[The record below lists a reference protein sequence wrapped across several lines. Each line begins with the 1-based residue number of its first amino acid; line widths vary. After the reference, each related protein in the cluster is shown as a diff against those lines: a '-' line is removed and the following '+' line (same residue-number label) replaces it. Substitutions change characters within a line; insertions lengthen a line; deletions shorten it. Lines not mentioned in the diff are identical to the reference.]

1 MDPEDHDDDNDN
13 QPEATVPLLLPL
25 QGDQVLTGHAY
36 GDATIEWDWN
46 RLANMAGLQD
56 QKDHKYLASSWTT
69 FQSEFQNAEV
79 PIKELHYRGID
90 AMKQDQL
97 THTMSSRATILMLA
111 LIPTRKRFAAA
122 TKVMTL
128 KLLAAIINCSCRTM
142 VAAAGWWATIF
153 GTDQMWH
160 QHYISFNQAGV
171 SHDADQLFNCN
182 TEMQS
187 MWQAL
192 MARTWAGHTIQT
204 PCGHPSLFDVL
215 FFLIWAKCHKES
227 NNVWQHCAVHLW
239 PKAIHFIGSLLHNTG
254 LQIASN
260 ISQGNQQLQ
269 PAPVLKSRKGKP
281 RRIPMVNR
289 LVLLQKCNAAKR
301 HRVAAMQTHTDIVPG
316 NANIVKHEQVIR
328 VAIYTQKIAQA
339 FKDCRHIAVSWDP
352 STYDVECM
360 VAIAYS
366 HQADIAAYLPIQV
379 MQPLR
384 SQDIHEDLRAFVGK
398 LTRLDGFSEMKALS
412 NALRAIGAPL
422 DQFNLPANWY
432 IKKLQPHQKRITT
445 GGKVWIQD
453 MRSQT
458 LQQAIPTG
466 IDMNVQPLLVSISD
480 QGGIN
485 RAALDYCQFKLGQ
498 LLLVQFDS
506 SHRIWNDIKAILKL
520 KHQGTSQSTLWKTML
535 STSLFYNINY
545 GPSGSKAWFQK
556 KKLQLDEFTSTI
568 QCDQEPFLT
577 YLPYICQERQI
588 PEPMDHQGRHQIW
601 ETIPRMNNVNVLG
614 PLTKLMRWWS
624 WFQCY
629 HHFDG
634 ECYATK
640 MLMLAAIGPD
650 QGVPEDNNSKQD
662 TKDALKQQQSN
673 QKLTDKEEIAKL
685 KAKHG
690 SYKLAAMMINPK
702 TMFEK
707 DLIYEVCR
715 PIWSLHT
722 HCTQNVV
729 TPLQHAEYQ
738 CQLTMGGWKDELVQ
752 LLQNSFQSTKLF
764 RKLFPDCLH
773 ERLPALFSFATKLVA
788 KRGLSLASVSLRP
801 PLRYN
806 GLLLPQHQWSTV
818 STMNQEWQHLLVLES
833 QQEAGANIQPLEQ
846 CHFLFNSWV
855 RLQYHLNEE
864 AYNTGQ
870 PSAQTQ
876 LMQQVATQHFGDS
889 RIIENAH
896 QGAKDILRDARHNVR
911 STTHKMGA
919 VISCQAL
926 PQRKTNHIQVTD
938 QEVANATLKSLPPFV
953 PLTQPAKHHLT
964 KEFHQVMQHK
974 AGQHWWPSTSAQS
987 LFNEVCALEWLMHHR
1002 GITPPDQ
1009 PTQGINHAV
1018 LTCLVGQPG
1027 QVVASQKQGV
1037 ICMVLSMGATAFLAC
1052 HLEVLTSTKG
1062 QMEFQLPPQL
1072 HHCHLKFHHVSSI
1085 DEWLNVPCSPKL
1097 ANSYGPMIL
1106 QQIAAPLPL
1115 PAARIHEGLALT
1127 VSQIQQCMAIL
1138 GSPLPKQIA
1147 KVDAYAKFIAA
1158 FVTDEEKR
1166 KAAMDHSKCNKPDE
1180 ADGQEEDEDYQ
1191 ELLDM
1196 VEDAENTKDPEI
1208 MEEKKKSKQERIKGW
1223 LTKPRKPREE
1233 AKVGAKAK
1241 GRGMPGVE
1249 AGAVTQ
1255 AKAREKANRN
1265 CLLVLEKEST
1275 TQNQQ
1280 WVMKMQSQTAQTTNS
1295 LQQKHQMSTCLQQLA
1310 WLPKK
1315 QHICHQ
1321 QQLYQ
1326 KQHPQCQQT
1335 PQTLQTLKHQQHQQ
1349 QLYHNH
1355 LLLPKQLAYYFVF
1368 VQLSP
1373 MFVANCAGDS

>member
-1 MDPEDHDDDNDN
+1 MQPDHQSDDDD
-13 QPEATVPLLLPL
+13 QPQAAVPLLVQL
-25 QGDQVLTGHAY
+25 QGDQVLTGHAHM
-36 GDATIEWDWN
+36 GNATIEWDWN
-46 RLANMAGLQD
+46 RLASMAGLQD
-56 QKDHKYLASSWTT
+56 SKDHKYLASNWVT
-69 FQSEFQNAEV
+69 FQAEFQQAEI
-79 PIKELHYRGID
+79 PIKELNYRGAIK
-90 AMKQDQL
+90 MRQDKL

-111 LIPTRKRFAAA
+111 LIPARKRFASA

-128 KLLAAIINCSCRTM
+128 KLLAAIVSCVCRTI
-142 VAAAGWWATIF
+142 VTATGWWATIF

-160 QHYISFNQAGV
+160 QHYISFNQGAV
-171 SHDADQLFNCN
+171 SHDAGNLFNCSQ
-182 TEMQS
+182 EMQS
-187 MWQAL
+187 RWQAL
-192 MARTWAGHTIQT
+192 MSREWSGHTIQT
-204 PCGHPSLFDVL
+204 PYDHPSLFDL
-215 FFLIWAKCHKES
+215 LYFLIWAKSHKEP

-239 PKAIHFIGSLLHNTG
+239 PKTIHFIGQLLHNIG
-254 LQIASN
+254 LQVANN
-260 ISQGNQQLQ
+260 ISQCSEQLQ
-269 PAPVLKSRKGKP
+269 PAPVLKTKKGKS

-289 LVLLQKCNAAKR
+289 LVLLQKCKKAKR
-301 HRVAAMQTHTDIVPG
+301 HRVAAMKTHSDIVPE
-316 NANIVKHEQVIR
+316 NAHIVKHEQTIR
-328 VAIYTQKIAQA
+328 VALYTQKAAQA
-339 FKDCRHIAVSWDP
+339 FKGCKHIAVAWDP

-366 HQADIAAYLPIQV
+366 HQADMATYLPIQV

-384 SQDIHEDLRAFVGK
+384 TQEIQEDIRAQVGK
-398 LTRLDGFSEMKALS
+398 LTRLDGFQEMKALS

-422 DQFNLPANWY
+422 DKFNLPANWH
-432 IKKLQPHQKRITT
+432 IHKLQRHQKRITT

-453 MRSQT
+453 MRAQT
-458 LQQAIPTG
+458 LQQAIPTD

-506 SHRIWNDIKAILKL
+506 SHRIWNDIKAILKS
-520 KHQGTSQSTLWKTML
+520 KHHEASKSTLWKTML
-535 STSLFYNINY
+535 STSLFFNINY

-556 KKLQLDEFTSTI
+556 KRLQLEEFTNTI

-577 YLPYICQERQI
+577 YLPFICQERHI
-588 PEPMDHQGRHQIW
+588 PEPMDHQGRQQIW
-601 ETIPRMNNVNVLG
+601 ATIPKMNNVNVLG

-629 HHFDG
+629 HHYDG

-640 MLMLAAIGPD
+640 MLMLASIGPD
-650 QGVPEDNNSKQD
+650 QGVPEDQGSKQD
-662 TKDALKQQQSN
+662 TKDALNQQQSN
-673 QKLTDKEEIAKL
+673 QKMTDKEEIAKL

-707 DLIYEVCR
+707 DLIYEVCK
-715 PIWSLHT
+715 PIWSCHT
-722 HCTQNVV
+722 QCTQNVV

-752 LLQNSFQSTKLF
+752 VLQNSFQSTNLF
-764 RKLFPDCLH
+764 RKLLPDTLH
-773 ERLPALFSFATKLVA
+773 PERLPTLFSFATKLVA
-788 KRGLSLASVSLRP
+788 KRGLSLASVSMRP

-806 GLLLPQHQWSTV
+806 GILLPQHQWSTMF
-818 STMNQEWQHLLVLES
+818 TMNQEWQHLLVLES

-846 CHFLFNSWV
+846 CHFLRSSWV

-864 AYNTGQ
+864 ACMAGQ
-870 PSAQTQ
+870 PSHAQ
-876 LMQQVATQHFGDS
+876 LMQQKVAIQHFGDS

-938 QEVANATLKSLPPFV
+938 QDMANTTLASLPPFV
-953 PLTQPAKHHLT
+953 PLTNPSKHHLT

-974 AGQHWWPSTSAQS
+974 AGQHWWPSTSAQP
-987 LFNEVCALEWLMHHR
+987 LFNEVCALEWLLHHR

-1009 PTQGINHAV
+1009 PTEGINLAV

-1052 HLEVLTSTKG
+1052 HLEVLNSTKG

-1072 HHCHLKFHHVSSI
+1072 NHCHLNFYHVSNL
-1085 DEWLNVPCSPKL
+1085 DEWLDVPCVPKL
-1097 ANSYGPMIL
+1097 GNEYGPMIL
-1106 QQIAAPLPL
+1106 QQVATPLPL
-1115 PAARIHEGLALT
+1115 PAARINEGLALT
-1127 VSQIQQCMAIL
+1127 VSQIQQIMAAI

-1147 KVDAYAKFIAA
+1147 KAAAYAKFINA
-1158 FVTDEEKR
+1158 FVTGDEKR
-1166 KAAMDHSKCNKPDE
+1166 EAAMNQSKCNKPDAE
-1180 ADGQEEDEDYQ
+1180 DDGQEDEDYQ

-1208 MEEKKKSKQERIKGW
+1208 MDERKKVKARKSKRLADK
-1223 LTKPRKPREE
+1223 
-1233 AKVGAKAK
+1233 AKATPGRGKGRAKGSRGKGNPK
-1241 GRGMPGVE
+1241 GRGRGSATGKGKSNGKGKGNHKMPFGFRR
-1249 AGAVTQ
+1249 
-1255 AKAREKANRN
+1255 KR
-1265 CLLVLEKEST
+1265 
-1275 TQNQQ
+1275 
-1280 WVMKMQSQTAQTTNS
+1280 
-1295 LQQKHQMSTCLQQLA
+1295 
-1310 WLPKK
+1310 
-1315 QHICHQ
+1315 
-1321 QQLYQ
+1321 
-1326 KQHPQCQQT
+1326 KQHPEPTRGDEDAEPSTHSQHPATDTAHEHMFASGGMAAQGT
-1335 PQTLQTLKHQQHQQ
+1335 PHMPPTEAVPEAAPPVPTDTTDTANTEASAASSPQPSSSKAEVPGFDLVSWQVI
-1349 QLYHNH
+1349 
-1355 LLLPKQLAYYFVF
+1355 PVF
-1368 VQLSP
+1368 S
-1373 MFVANCAGDS
+1373 